1 MTFRLALS
9 GLNAA
14 QADLTVTANNIA
26 NTATNGFKG
35 SRAEFAELFSVSPQG
50 VSSNAIGNGVRVSNV
65 AQQFT
70 QGNIDFTDNSLDLAL
85 SGQGFFIL
93 NDGGALAYT
102 RAGAFQVDNQGYIV
116 NARQQRLQVY
126 PATSDGQF
134 NTGALQDIQ
143 LVTSESAPAA
153 TTGVDVTLNLPG
165 NATPPTVGVFDPA
178 NPNSYNN
185 ATSLTTYDSLGAAH
199 TATMYFTKVA
209 DPPLPAAPTP
219 NRWTTQLYVDGNAVG
234 TPQTL
239 QYDNNGALTAPVDGE
254 IAFGQYTPA
263 TGAAAMDMTFNF
275 ADTTQY
281 GGNFTVNAITQDG
294 YTTGRLIG
302 MDIDSTGVVQA
313 RFTNGRSLAL
323 GQVALANFANPQGL
337 QQLGDT
343 NWAESFGS
351 GQALRGQAGNSGFG
365 LVQSGALEASNVD
378 ITEQLVN
385 MITAQ
390 RNFQANAQMISTA
403 DAITQ
408 TIINIR

>member
-14 QADLTVTANNIA
+14 QADLNVTANNIA
-26 NTATNGFKG
+26 NTSTTGFKG

-50 VSSNAIGNGVRVSNV
+50 VSNVAIGNGVRVSNV
-65 AQQFT
+65 AQQFS
-70 QGNIDFTDNSLDLAL
+70 QGNIDFTDNNLDLAV
-85 SGQGFFIL
+85 SGQGFFVL

-102 RAGAFQVDNQGYIV
+102 RSGAFQVDNNGYIV
-116 NARQQRLQVY
+116 NSQNQRLQAY
-126 PATSDGQF
+126 PTTADGGF
-134 NTGALQDIQ
+134 NTGALSDIQ

-153 TTGVDVTLNLPG
+153 TTEAEVVLNLPA
-165 NATPPTVGVFDPA
+165 NATQPTTSPFDPA
-178 NPNSYNN
+178 DIKSYNH

-199 TATMYFTKVA
+199 TSTLYFTKTA
-209 DPPLPAAPTP
+209 NT
-219 NRWTTQLYVDGNAVG
+219 NEWNTRLYVDGTAVG

-239 QYDNNGALTAPVDGE
+239 QYSDTGVLTSPSG
-254 IAFGQYTPA
+254 GQVTFPAYTPA
-263 TGAAAMDMTFNF
+263 TGAAAMNMTFAF
-275 ADTTQY
+275 DRSTQF
-281 GGNFTVNAITQDG
+281 GNTFSPTSVTQDG

-337 QQLGDT
+337 QQLGNT
-343 NWAESFGS
+343 NWAETFGS
-351 GQALRGQAGNSGFG
+351 GQALKGQAGNSGFG

-390 RNFQANAQMISTA
+390 RNFQANAQMISTS
-403 DAITQ
+403 DEITQ